1 MENEFEL
8 FLEHVFGLEKCIG
21 VIVTRDFILVF
32 DQEGHVVDVGPA
44 DKTTTKII
52 NNICIFI
59 H

>member
-1 MENEFEL
+1 VENEFEL

-44 DKTTTKII
+44 NKTTT
-52 NNICIFI
+52 NYQ
-59 H
+59 